1 MKCPKC
7 QFENREE
14 AKFCEQCG
22 TRLACKCPD
31 CGAEVSLTAR
41 FCAECGHALRVS
53 SEQLPKDLSFEEK
66 LEKIQCYLPGGL
78 IENEGTIE
86 PSDWWYPSPW
96 YIPERS
102 KRSAIPR

>member
-7 QFENREE
+7 QFENREGV
-14 AKFCEQCG
+14 KFCEKCG
-22 TRLACKCPD
+22 TKLELVYPHCKAKIPLD
-31 CGAEVSLTAR
+31 REFCG
-41 FCAECGHALRVS
+41 ECGHDLRVS